1 MSGEPRASQ
10 SHAATRSEGRGTHV
24 TGRPPYSEGMRRRS
38 TLVLGSVLAVFALL
52 GTACASDPSDLPGG
66 PAPSSTA
73 DPDAANGPTTEAA
86 EATDAAAEAQAQA
99 WLDAAAV
106 PPGAVPTDDSIAFGS
121 YQGWPCTPVATRERV
136 WTLADATVA
145 SATNWLREHP
155 TADLVSTAVGPPLDE
170 GSPVDGAIVG
180 YIPVDESQQGVVFT
194 VQNVGDGV
202 AIRAQVA
209 ALTQTATCPPGQ
221 TLGKPGQG

>member
-1 MSGEPRASQ
+1 
-10 SHAATRSEGRGTHV
+10 
-24 TGRPPYSEGMRRRS
+24 MRRRS
-38 TLVLGSVLAVFALL
+38 TLILGSALAVFALL
-52 GTACASDPSDLPGG
+52 GTACTSGATSPGGG

-73 DPDAANGPTTEAA
+73 DPDLADEPTTEPG
-86 EATDAAAEAQAQA
+86 ETTDAAAEAQAQA

-106 PPGAVPTDDSIAFGS
+106 PPGAVPTDDSVAFGS

-136 WTLADATVA
+136 WTLTGGTVA
-145 SATNWLREHP
+145 NATNWLRENP

-180 YIPVDESQQGVVFT
+180 YIPADESQQGVVFT
-194 VQNVGDGV
+194 VQNIGDGV

-209 ALTQTATCPPGQ
+209 ALAATATCPPGQ